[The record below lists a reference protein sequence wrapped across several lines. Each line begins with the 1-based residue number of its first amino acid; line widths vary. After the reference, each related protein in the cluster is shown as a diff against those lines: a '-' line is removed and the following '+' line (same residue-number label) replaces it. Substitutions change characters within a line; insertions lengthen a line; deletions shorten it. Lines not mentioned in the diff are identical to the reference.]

1 MVVKYSPPGNVQGYF
16 AKNVFSPRKP
26 TTVARPTI
34 TKTDNSTVTTLTSP
48 GPKPDVRAG
57 AWSVKGRRGIHFVM
71 QFGLLGFL
79 IIKTLYVD

>member
-16 AKNVFSPRKP
+16 AKNVFPPRKP
-26 TTVARPTI
+26 TTLTRPTI
-34 TKTDNSTVTTLTSP
+34 TKIDNSTVTTLTSP
-48 GPKPDVRAG
+48 GPTPDVRAG
-57 AWSVKGRRGIHFVM
+57 AMSVKGRRGIHFVM